1 MQRSELYDIFK
12 YQKGAVVM
20 KKNFVKVLAV
30 ISALLMLCAC
40 NKVTASKY
48 ETNNNYS
55 TTAPSTTSA
64 YNFYTQAVN
73 ISIPDTSVTPSSTQ
87 PVTETPVT
95 NEVPPTQETTAMQH
109 APIVTEQETVAQT
122 TEKVYE
128 KTGEMLFSD
137 SADNKYIK
145 AVANKYGV
153 DAKTLAVLYTV
164 PDNDG
169 NIVLQFDGSTDTD
182 GKLIRNESTLIAIYS
197 VDKNLNSK
205 RASEDRSLNEYSYG
219 EMKVMFISTTKYIM
233 PEFQEELNG

>member
-1 MQRSELYDIFK
+1 
-12 YQKGAVVM
+12 M

-95 NEVPPTQETTAMQH
+95 NEVPPTQETTTMQH

-219 EMKVMFISTTKYIM
+219 EMKVMFFSTTKYIM

>member
-1 MQRSELYDIFK
+1 
-12 YQKGAVVM
+12 M
-20 KKNFVKVLAV
+20 KKNFVMVLAV
-30 ISALLMLCAC
+30 ISALLLLCAC
-40 NKVTASKY
+40 GKVKTSKY
-48 ETNNNYS
+48 ETTDNYN
-55 TTAPSTTSA
+55 TTAPSTTYA
-64 YNFYTQAVN
+64 YNFYTEAVN
-73 ISIPDTSVTPSSTQ
+73 VSIPETSVTPSSTQ

-95 NEVPPTQETTAMQH
+95 NEITQTQEPSTMQQS
-109 APIVTEQETVAQT
+109 PVVTEQETVAQT

-145 AVANKYGV
+145 AVTNKYGV
-153 DAKTLAVLYTV
+153 DTKTLAALYTV

-169 NIVLQFDGSTDTD
+169 NIVLQFDGSTDAD

>member
-1 MQRSELYDIFK
+1 
-12 YQKGAVVM
+12 M
-20 KKNFVKVLAV
+20 KKNFIKVLAV
-30 ISALLMLCAC
+30 ISALFILCAC
-40 NKVTASKY
+40 GKMTDSKY
-48 ETNNNYS
+48 ETTDNYS

-95 NEVPPTQETTAMQH
+95 NEILQTQETTTIQQ
-109 APIVTEQETVAQT
+109 APIVTEKETVAQT

-128 KTGEMLFSD
+128 KTGEMVFSD

-145 AVANKYGV
+145 AVTTKYGV

-169 NIVLQFDGSTDTD
+169 NIVLQFDGSTDAN

-205 RASEDRSLNEYSYG
+205 CASEDHSLNEYSYG

>member
-1 MQRSELYDIFK
+1 
-12 YQKGAVVM
+12 M
-20 KKNFVKVLAV
+20 KKNYAKVLAV
-30 ISALLMLCAC
+30 ISALVMLCAC
-40 NKVTASKY
+40 SKVTDSKY
-48 ETNNNYS
+48 ETTDNYS

-64 YNFYTQAVN
+64 YNFHTETVN
-73 ISIPDTSVTPSSTQ
+73 VSIPETNVTPSSTQ
-87 PVTETPVT
+87 PVTETPIT
-95 NEVPPTQETTAMQH
+95 NEIPQTQETTTIQQ
-109 APIVTEQETVAQT
+109 APIVTEKETVAQT

-128 KTGEMLFSD
+128 KTGEMVFSD

-145 AVANKYGV
+145 AVTNKYGV

-169 NIVLQFDGSTDTD
+169 NIVLQFDGSTDAN

-205 RASEDRSLNEYSYG
+205 RASEDHSLNEYSYG

-233 PEFQEELNG
+233 PEFQDELNG

>member
-1 MQRSELYDIFK
+1 
-12 YQKGAVVM
+12 M
-20 KKNFVKVLAV
+20 KKIFVKVLAV

-40 NKVTASKY
+40 GKVTASKY
-48 ETNNNYS
+48 ETTDNYN

-64 YNFYTQAVN
+64 YNFHTEAVN
-73 ISIPDTSVTPSSTQ
+73 VSIPETSVTPSSTQ
-87 PVTETPVT
+87 PVSETPVT
-95 NEVPPTQETTAMQH
+95 NELPQTQEVSTMQQ
-109 APIVTEQETVAQT
+109 APIVTEQETVAPT

-145 AVANKYGV
+145 AVTNKYGV

-169 NIVLQFDGSTDTD
+169 NIVLQFDGSTDEN
-182 GKLIRNESTLIAIYS
+182 GKLIRNENTLIAIYS

-205 RASEDRSLNEYSYG
+205 RASENSSLNEYSYG

-233 PEFQEELNG
+233 PEFQEELNR

>member
-1 MQRSELYDIFK
+1 
-12 YQKGAVVM
+12 M
-20 KKNFVKVLAV
+20 KKNFVKVLV
-30 ISALLMLCAC
+30 IISALVILCAC
-40 NKVTASKY
+40 GKITDSKY
-48 ETNNNYS
+48 ETTDNYN
-55 TTAPSTTSA
+55 TTAPSTTNT
-64 YNFYTQAVN
+64 YNFYTEAIN
-73 ISIPDTSVTPSSTQ
+73 ISIPETNVTPSSTQ

-95 NEVPPTQETTAMQH
+95 NEVTQVQETPTMQQ
-109 APIVTEQETVAQT
+109 APIVTEKETVPQT

-128 KTGEMLFSD
+128 KTGEMAFSD

-145 AVANKYGV
+145 AVTNKYGV
-153 DAKTLAVLYTV
+153 EAKTLAVLYTV

-169 NIVLQFDGSTDTD
+169 NIVLQFDGSTDAD

-233 PEFQEELNG
+233 PEFQDQLNG